1 MLRGT
6 RFSVPRPGSSGR
18 MFVSAA
24 SRAGRMRPPRD
35 WSLYLVTDRR
45 LASPRSLDDLV
56 RAALRGGVTAVQL
69 REKGCP
75 TRDFVDLARALKA
88 ILAPAGVP
96 LVVNDRVDVAL
107 AACAD
112 GVHIGQSDMEYGDAR
127 RLLGPDAIIG
137 LSVES
142 PEQAERAASF
152 DVDYLGVSPVFPTP
166 TKTDAA
172 PAWGI
177 EGLAALRRA
186 SRHTLV
192 AIGGIRQENTGAVIR
207 AGADGIAVVSA
218 ICAADEPEAAAAEL
232 DRIILAARAEGRR
245 R

>member
-1 MLRGT
+1 
-6 RFSVPRPGSSGR
+6 
-18 MFVSAA
+18 
-24 SRAGRMRPPRD
+24 MRPRD

-45 LASPRSLDDLV
+45 LSSPRSLHDVV

-69 REKGCP
+69 REKECA

-96 LVVNDRVDVAL
+96 LVINDRVDVAL

-112 GVHIGQSDMEYGDAR
+112 GVHIGQSDMDYRDAR

-137 LSVES
+137 LSVET
-142 PEQAERAASF
+142 PEQAERAA
-152 DVDYLGVSPVFPTP
+152 DLAVDYLGVGPIFPTP

-172 PAWGI
+172 PVWGI

-186 SRHTLV
+186 SRHLLV
-192 AIGGIRQENTGAVIR
+192 AIGGIDRENAGAVIR
-207 AGADGIAVVSA
+207 AGADGVAVVSA
-218 ICAADEPEAAAAEL
+218 ICAAPDPEQ
-232 DRIILAARAEGRR
+232 AARELRAAISVAIGS
-245 R
+245 

>member
-1 MLRGT
+1 
-6 RFSVPRPGSSGR
+6 
-18 MFVSAA
+18 
-24 SRAGRMRPPRD
+24 MRPRD
-35 WSLYLVTDRR
+35 LSLYLVTDRR
-45 LASPRSLDDLV
+45 LASPLSLEALV

-69 REKGCP
+69 REKECS
-75 TRDFVDLARALKA
+75 TRDFVGLARALKA
-88 ILAPAGVP
+88 ILPRAGVP
-96 LVVNDRVDVAL
+96 LIINDRVDVAL

-112 GVHIGQSDMEYGDAR
+112 GVHIGQSDMEYRDAR

-137 LSVES
+137 LSVETAG
-142 PEQAERAASF
+142 QAERAASL
-152 DVDYLGVSPVFPTP
+152 DVDYLGAGPIFPTP

-186 SRHTLV
+186 SRHVLV
-192 AIGGIRQENTGAVIR
+192 AIGGVNRGNAGDVIR

-218 ICAADEPEAAAAEL
+218 ICWAIDPEQSAREL
-232 DRIILAARAEGRR
+232 SDAISAARGPCTGRAR

>member
-1 MLRGT
+1 
-6 RFSVPRPGSSGR
+6 
-18 MFVSAA
+18 
-24 SRAGRMRPPRD
+24 MRPRD
-35 WSLYLVTDRR
+35 LSLYLVTDRR
-45 LASPRSLDDLV
+45 LASPLSLEALV

-69 REKGCP
+69 REKECS
-75 TRDFVDLARALKA
+75 TRDFVGLARALKA
-88 ILAPAGVP
+88 ILTRAGVP
-96 LVVNDRVDVAL
+96 LIINDRVDVAL

-112 GVHIGQSDMEYGDAR
+112 GVHIGQSDMEYRDAR

-137 LSVES
+137 LSVETAG
-142 PEQAERAASF
+142 QAERAASL
-152 DVDYLGVSPVFPTP
+152 DVDYLGAGPIFPTP

-186 SRHTLV
+186 SRHVLV
-192 AIGGIRQENTGAVIR
+192 AIGGVNRGNAGDVIR

-218 ICAADEPEAAAAEL
+218 ICWAIDPEQ
-232 DRIILAARAEGRR
+232 AARELHQAISAARGPRTGRAR

>member
-1 MLRGT
+1 
-6 RFSVPRPGSSGR
+6 
-18 MFVSAA
+18 
-24 SRAGRMRPPRD
+24 MRPPRD

-45 LASPRSLDDLV
+45 LAGPRSLDDVV
-56 RAALRGGVTAVQL
+56 RAALRGGVAAIQL
-69 REKGCP
+69 REKECP

-96 LVVNDRVDVAL
+96 LNVNDRVDVAL

-112 GVHIGQSDMEYGDAR
+112 GVHIGQSDMQYGDVR

-137 LSVES
+137 LSVET
-142 PEQAERAASF
+142 PEQAQRAASF
-152 DVDYLGVSPVFPTP
+152 DVDYLGVGPIFPTP

-177 EGLAALRRA
+177 EGLAALRSA
-186 SRHTLV
+186 SRHVLV
-192 AIGGIRQENTGAVIR
+192 AIGGIHRENAGDVIR

-218 ICAADEPEAAAAEL
+218 ICAAEDPEEAAL
-232 DRIILAARAEGRR
+232 DLRATISAARGA
-245 R
+245 